1 MTASSRSRKDLV
13 WWVALHSAQ
22 HVGPARFHRLI
33 RKFGS
38 PHAVLTSTPSDA
50 LLTIPGADPALLDSI
65 VFAGVRIDYTREVV
79 DRLFERGIRIV
90 PFDDPGFP
98 APLLKLK
105 WPPGLVY
112 MMGEFS
118 PADARAVGIIGS
130 THASATGFRTAYRS
144 AGALAGRGYTIVS
157 GNARGID
164 SAAHLGAIEAGGRSI
179 FVLPEGILHFRP
191 QAEIPAGK
199 LERQAVVISERPPE
213 APWEREAALARNRI
227 TAALSERI
235 FIVEAQADNGALH
248 TFRIARQLGIPSM
261 AALFLGETPE
271 GNKIAIREG
280 ALGVKSIGEVL
291 QALAVAGEHRAE
303 LQQSFGW
310 E

>member
-1 MTASSRSRKDLV
+1 MTASVRSREDLV

-38 PHAVLTSTPSDA
+38 PRAVLTSTPADA

-65 VFAGVRIDYTREVV
+65 VFAGVRIDYTRELV
-79 DRLFERGIRIV
+79 DRLLARGIRIV

-112 MMGEFS
+112 MIGEFTA
-118 PADARAVGIIGS
+118 ADTRTVAIIGS

-144 AGALAGRGYTIVS
+144 AGALAGRGCTIVS

-164 SAAHLGAIEAGGRSI
+164 SAAHLGALEAGGRTI
-179 FVLPEGILHFRP
+179 FVLPDGIVHFRP
-191 QAEIPAGK
+191 QVDIPAAK

-213 APWEREAALARNRI
+213 APWEREGALTRNRI

-235 FIVEAQADNGALH
+235 FIIEAQADDGALH
-248 TFRIARQLGIPSM
+248 TFRIARRLGIPAM
-261 AALFLGETPE
+261 AAVFSGETPD
-271 GNKIAIREG
+271 GNKAAIREG
-280 ALGVKSIGEVL
+280 AVAVKSIGEL
-291 QALAVAGEHRAE
+291 LHTLAAGGEHQAE
-303 LQQSFGW
+303 MQQSFDW

>member
-1 MTASSRSRKDLV
+1 MSSSSRSREDLV

-38 PHAVLTSTPSDA
+38 PQAVLTSTPSEA
-50 LLTIPGADPALLDSI
+50 LLNIPGADPALLDSI
-65 VFAGVRIDYTREVV
+65 VFAGVRIDYTRELV

-90 PFDDPGFP
+90 PFDDPAFP

-112 MMGEFS
+112 MMGEFTA
-118 PADARAVGIIGS
+118 ADARAVGIIGS
-130 THASATGFRTAYRS
+130 TRASATGFRAAYRS
-144 AGALAGRGYTIVS
+144 AGVLAGKGYTIVS

-164 SAAHLGAIEAGGRSI
+164 SAAHLGAIEAGGRTI
-179 FVLPEGILHFRP
+179 FVLPEGIVHFRP
-191 QAEIPAGK
+191 QVEIPTGR

-213 APWEREAALARNRI
+213 AAWEREAALARNRI

-235 FIVEAQADNGALH
+235 LIIEAQTDNGALH

-261 AALFLGETPE
+261 AAQFSGDMPE
-271 GNKIAIREG
+271 GNRIAIREG
-280 ALGVKSIGEVL
+280 AVGVKSIAELL
-291 QALAVAGEHRAE
+291 QAVAAGGEQRTE